1 MRLKLAKSKREGWMF
16 YPFEVERNLWQK
28 FLSVCKL
35 QGKNGAEVLRKL
47 IEVFINE
54 NKKEV

>member
-1 MRLKLAKSKREGWMF
+1 MEKKMAKERKEGWMF
-16 YPFEVERNLWQK
+16 YPLEIERNLWQR
-28 FLSVCKL
+28 FLSTCKL

-54 NKKEV
+54 NKNQ